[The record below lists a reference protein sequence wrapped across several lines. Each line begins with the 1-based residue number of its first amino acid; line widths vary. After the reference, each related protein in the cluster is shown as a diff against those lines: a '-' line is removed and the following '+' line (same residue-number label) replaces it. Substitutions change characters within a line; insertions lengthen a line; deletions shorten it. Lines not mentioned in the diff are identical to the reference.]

1 MKLREWLYILFA
13 VGFLAGCQ
21 DELDEGGLGTGT
33 AEGMVTL
40 RFAVQDA
47 VEIYTRADDN
57 PAESAIENVTLAVVD
72 DAGTVT
78 NTAYF
83 DALDG
88 DGSVRLYLQSTD
100 TKIYAF
106 CNLPAVDDDGS
117 LDSDE
122 SLRTQIQDAD
132 DEADLQALSL
142 TIESADGAYP
152 GSFVMS
158 GSKDLAGYGDTD
170 EIEIPVRR
178 LAARLDFQIYFE
190 PATEGDDFAI
200 TGIYM
205 FNIPRGSML
214 LEDDIPGEHD
224 DYDVHTGDWV
234 YAENAKVREDNYFNY
249 RWNEP
254 FDPIKEEQTDNEIQA
269 VKVNPLREE
278 LSAIEQKGYRIDYEE
293 KVDDKGK
300 TYQAATFYQFE
311 NRQGQVYDNYE
322 YNKDDPTASTGGDN
336 WEADL
341 GSLRGQTDGK
351 MSHYNDLF
359 EQYRQIKKREMALT
373 FDRTNTINSGNYS
386 EASEAYKGFP
396 YASYMV
402 IRGVYTKADGVGGG
416 VTNGAEVMY
425 FVYLGADNYRDF
437 NIRRNHQYIYRVSI
451 QSRDEFDTRVIQSGI
466 DGIAVYYDEDE
477 ILDAHFNVSQAL
489 LYSNT
494 EWKAYVKDPDATPWL
509 EISTS
514 PRYIP
519 RRAGQAA
526 SDEQAQF
533 SLSGGGGM
541 RYIYIHTDEFIP
553 KIANPGENPWY
564 ETDGYNGP
572 GDRVNMEVKTRK
584 GYIVFESGTERQE
597 ITVEQ
602 YAAQMVI
609 CYIEHDVNNLM
620 EEVRD
625 TFYVERVMEK
635 QNMPWG
641 FDKYW
646 CFVMDELIS
655 KGQWDGLKNTR
666 DLYRV
671 ALQGDKMD
679 IEAAYPDGIPSD
691 IALGYALAKNR
702 DRNGN
707 GRIDPEE
714 IVWYLPAANEL
725 QALYGHTRPFQTN
738 YDDFYMD
745 YRYAKT
751 VYLPYEF
758 GGPFHSSTPSAADP
772 AGITPGF
779 SYYVNLYNGEKEVGM
794 RSRYYNVI
802 CARRHNAWR
811 GDQTGTAGGDI
822 GLDDAW
828 EEEEEIVAPK

>member
-1 MKLREWLYILFA
+1 MVSLI
-13 VGFLAGCQ
+13 VGCQ
-21 DELDEGGLGTGT
+21 DDFGEGTGEGMT
-33 AEGMVTL
+33 EGMVTL
-40 RFAVQDA
+40 RFSVEDA
-47 VEIYTRADDN
+47 REIYTRSGEDASQD
-57 PAESAIENVTLAVVD
+57 AIENVLLMVFE
-72 DAGTVT
+72 GSRLT
-78 NTAYF
+78 NRVYF
-83 DALDG
+83 DAVDG
-88 DGSVRLYLQSTD
+88 DGSVRVYLQNSD
-100 TKIYAF
+100 EKVYAF
-106 CNLPAVDDDGS
+106 CNLP
-117 LDSDE
+117 SDV
-122 SLRTQIQDAD
+122 
-132 DEADLQALSL
+132 QANLMNASETNVTEDWLKKQSL
-142 TIESADGAYP
+142 TIAEADGAYA
-152 GSFVMS
+152 GNFVMS
-158 GSKDLAGYGDTD
+158 GDWEIPADLNDKETYT
-170 EIEIPVRR
+170 IPVRR
-178 LAARLDFQIYFE
+178 LAAKLTFNIRFL
-190 PATEGDDFAI
+190 PSNAGDQFAI
-200 TGIYM
+200 TGLYM
-205 FNIPRGSML
+205 YNIPKGSKL
-214 LEDDIPGEHD
+214 LGSESEEDSLNVYTEDYV
-224 DYDVHTGDWV
+224 YDVDAEERKNKYFHDGTG
-234 YAENAKVREDNYFNY
+234 E
-249 RWNEP
+249 
-254 FDPIKEEQTDNEIQA
+254 KESPA
-269 VKVNPLREE
+269 SGL
-278 LSAIEQKGYRIDYEE
+278 RIDYET
-293 KVDDKGK
+293 K
-300 TYQAATFYQFE
+300 TNTEAGTGILDEYYAATFYQFE
-311 NRQGQVYDNYE
+311 NRQGGVYDDYDWEEKPDGGANWP
-322 YNKDDPTASTGGDN
+322 DLAS
-336 WEADL
+336 L
-341 GSLRGQTDGK
+341 KGQTSSDK
-351 MSHYNDLF
+351 LSHYNDLF
-359 EQYRQIKKREMALT
+359 EQYRQIKKWELAQE
-373 FDRTNTINSGNYS
+373 FDASARSGTNTDYYSGNGSYYNDDS
-386 EASEAYKGFP
+386 KKENGFP
-396 YASYMV
+396 YASYLV
-402 IRGVYTKADGVGGG
+402 IEGVYEDAS
-416 VTNGAEVMY
+416 GASEVKY
-425 FVYLGADNYRDF
+425 FVYLGNDNYADF
-437 NIRRNHQYIYRVSI
+437 NIRRNHEYIYDIRVMAKD
-451 QSRDEFDTRVIQSGI
+451 QFDTRVYSNALGNIQ
-466 DGIAVYYDEDE
+466 VYYDNS
-477 ILDAHFNVSQAL
+477 ILDAHFNVTQAL
-489 LYSNT
+489 LYSQTDWEAHVEN
-494 EWKAYVKDPDATPWL
+494 PDETPWL

-519 RRAGQAA
+519 RKAGQPA
-526 SDEQAQF
+526 SSEQAQF
-533 SLSGGGGM
+533 SLSGSGGIQ
-541 RYIYIHTDEFIP
+541 YLYIHTDEFIP
-553 KIANPGENPWY
+553 KITNPGENPWY
-564 ETDGYNGP
+564 ATVDPLPG

-620 EEVRD
+620 KEVRD

-725 QALYGHTRPFQTN
+725 QALYGHTRPFTPD

-779 SYYVNLYNGEKEVGM
+779 SYYVNLYNGEKEIGM

-811 GDQTGTAGGDI
+811 GDQTGSVGGDI

-828 EEEEEIVAPK
+828 EEEEEIVAPR